1 MKAKELMIVLGI
13 IIVLLIVIIVGV
25 NMNKEDENSN
35 TLNPSTNQNNTTTNT
50 VKEEFVKIEEDGT
63 KVNISKELS
72 KTKKVDGLEITN
84 IRLVENNNVSRILA
98 DIKNPTNKALGDFAI
113 DIKLLDKNGNEISL
127 IGGYIDKVEPGKTGQ
142 LNASATVDFANAY
155 NFEIVKK

>member
-1 MKAKELMIVLGI
+1 MKSKELMIVLGI
-13 IIVLLIVIIVGV
+13 IIVLLVVIIVGV
-25 NMNKEDENSN
+25 NMNKEDNNNSI
-35 TLNPSTNQNNTTTNT
+35 NPSTTQNTTNE